1 MTYHN
6 FKLDIDADG
15 IALVTWDMPGR
26 SMNVIDLSVIEEL
39 GKIIEKVATDTAIK
53 GAVVTSGKDTFSGG
67 ADLTMLEGMGA
78 TFAEMTRAQGEEAA
92 TATAGG
98 IAIAGDIDRYVRAF
112 DVKTGKVLWQ
122 SRLGTSAQGFP
133 ITYSVDGKQYIA
145 VMTGLGGGSPRNA
158 PAAIAPEIKIPQ
170 AGQAL
175 YVYALDD
182 QQ

>member
-1 MTYHN
+1 MPNTN
-6 FKLDIDADG
+6 GNIGKLAAYDVNTMQEVWSHEQRA
-15 IALVTWDMPGR
+15 ALLGG
-26 SMNVIDLSVIEEL
+26 VIS
-39 GKIIEKVATDTAIK
+39 
-53 GAVVTSGKDTFSGG
+53 
-67 ADLTMLEGMGA
+67 
-78 TFAEMTRAQGEEAA
+78 
-92 TATAGG
+92 TAGG

-122 SRLGTSAQGFP
+122 TRLGTSAQGFP

-170 AGQAL
+170 AGQAI

-182 QQ
+182 QK